1 MYIRLL
7 RGGKMPR
14 IIGVFSGK
22 GGVGKTTTVINLS
35 AALMSFGK
43 GVIAVDTDIKMS
55 CLGLQLGMYY
65 FPVTINDVLTN
76 KGNIYEA
83 LYIHS
88 TGLRIIPASL
98 SAEDISLMK
107 LKKILTDPFLDENIV
122 LIDSPPGIEKNAL
135 FVLKSCP
142 EVLLVTT
149 PEIPAITDA
158 MKIISLCKD
167 CKTNPLG
174 IIVNM
179 FKKREHEQVS
189 IKEIEDTCG
198 LPVIG
203 TIPEDKNIKRGIFR
217 GIPSFILNPN
227 SPSSIAYKKIAANLA
242 GIQYQPTNLEKLKGF
257 LGRLRK

>member
-1 MYIRLL
+1 
-7 RGGKMPR
+7 MPR

-43 GVIAVDTDIKMS
+43 NVIAIDADIKMS

-65 FPVTINDVLTN
+65 FPVTINDVLID

-88 TGLRIIPASL
+88 SGLRIIPAAL
-98 SAEDISLMK
+98 STEDISLLK
-107 LKKILTDPFLDENIV
+107 FKKILSDPFFDENLV

-158 MKIISLCKD
+158 MKIISLCKE
-167 CKTNPLG
+167 CKTKPLG

-179 FKKREHEQVS
+179 YKNRERDQLG

-198 LPVIG
+198 LSVIG
-203 TIPEDKNIKRGIFR
+203 IIPEDKTIKKGIFR
-217 GIPSFILNPN
+217 GIPGFLLNTN
-227 SPSSIAYKKIAANLA
+227 SPSSMAFKRIAANIA
-242 GIQYQPTNLEKLKGF
+242 GIQYQPSNFEKLKGF
-257 LGRLRK
+257 FGRFRK